1 MCESKLYLLE
11 NGQKT
16 KVMDETIL
24 VREKEGKVVA
34 VGVLGERLDFENAR
48 IVEIDM
54 DRHSITIS
62 RD

>member
-11 NGQKT
+11 NGQRT
-16 KVMDETIL
+16 KVMDEAIL

-34 VGVLGERLDFENAR
+34 VGVLGERREFEGAR

-54 DRHSITIS
+54 DRHSITIA
-62 RD
+62 RE